1 MTAAGGTRRRRLVTQ
16 LLRTPSSLRAAERAA
31 SSWSQEAA
39 DGARWCMRHLFQT
52 STRTSAVVPPGQ
64 ARNRASSNR
73 QRRCIDWTQRPIDGP
88 EPEQQIPQRGWD
100 KRTSVVLP
108 VEQSTSIVINPLPI
122 TTAACSLDA
131 GSLAS
136 DQSGSGQ
143 PEASLHGPPPSASV
157 ASFPQSDQ
165 SGQADGGTISI
176 RSLVLNPSACRP
188 PANHVPCV
196 PALCASLHLASRP
209 MHPTGWPC
217 IGRLRRAA

>member
-1 MTAAGGTRRRRLVTQ
+1 MVPKIQKQPTARGGVCDICFKHPHERTYVSCSAGPGQEQGLIQQTETLYRLDTEAD
-16 LLRTPSSLRAAERAA
+16 RWAGARAA
-31 SSWSQEAA
+31 
-39 DGARWCMRHLFQT
+39 
-52 STRTSAVVPPGQ
+52 
-64 ARNRASSNR
+64 N
-73 QRRCIDWTQRPIDGP
+73 
-88 EPEQQIPQRGWD
+88 
-100 KRTSVVLP
+100 
-108 VEQSTSIVINPLPI
+108 
-122 TTAACSLDA
+122 TTARVGQTDFCGVACRAKHQHCYQSACSLDA
-131 GSLAS
+131 GSLTS

-176 RSLVLNPSACRP
+176 RNLVLDPSACRP